1 MVFQAHFF
9 VEVGQG
15 RFGSFGGLPAPVHEE
30 AYPEAAKHGQDP
42 SSVAMAHAA
51 AILIGADIQTLM
63 QAGFNTPVIALQL
76 LPLLG
81 GQAGRFAAGQQILVV
96 RRFAQ
101 ALPQDDRALRG
112 GGKAGL
118 LRADGFRAKGAD
130 FGAVPVLFRPG
141 VRPVRRQWL
150 GRKKKAALVRAA
162 VGPRFG
168 AVPSGW
174 L

>member
-1 MVFQAHFF
+1 M
-9 VEVGQG
+9 
-15 RFGSFGGLPAPVHEE
+15 HEE